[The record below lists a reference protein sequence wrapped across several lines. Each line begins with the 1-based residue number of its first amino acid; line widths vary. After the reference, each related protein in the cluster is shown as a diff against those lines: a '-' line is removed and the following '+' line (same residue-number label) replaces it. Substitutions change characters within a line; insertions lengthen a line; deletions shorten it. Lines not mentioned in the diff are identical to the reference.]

1 MKKILFINGSH
12 QNAACM
18 ETLETIQQNFWL
30 EYSTE
35 ILSLRDY
42 NLEQCTG
49 CMHCFKNGECVLED
63 KFHLISEKLEDS
75 DIIVLATP
83 TYFYNVSGYVKTF
96 IDRTRAMLKNGS
108 LNNKK
113 FIFIYCTYHSTDTV
127 KSFLDTAVQGFN
139 HSHHIHNLASFSM
152 SIDENQ
158 SLISNPQNISII
170 KEITNII
177 SVNI

>member
-1 MKKILFINGSH
+1 MKKILFINGSF

-18 ETLETIQQNFWL
+18 EILESIQQNFWL

-49 CMHCFKNGECVLED
+49 CMHCFKNSECLIED
-63 KFHLISEKLEDS
+63 KFKLVREKIEDS
-75 DIIVLATP
+75 DLVVVATP
-83 TYFYNVSGYVKTF
+83 TYFYSVSGYLKTF

-113 FIFIYCTYHSTDTV
+113 FIFVYCTYHNTDTI

-139 HSHHIHNLASFSM
+139 HSHHIHHLASFSV

-158 SLISNPQNISII
+158 SLVSTPQNISVV

-177 SVNI
+177 STNL